1 MEHNPSNIDQLIP
14 HRPPICLVE
23 RLERADGNG
32 AVVRANVG
40 KGDLGVREDGSVE
53 PLILLE
59 IIAQACAAHGGWLA
73 THRAF
78 ADKAGSNATAVA
90 FLVGV
95 RSFEVLGS
103 VKAGEAME
111 VEVKLVREFG
121 GFHLF
126 EGNLRQFGQELARA
140 SLKAYHPKADG
151 IMPGGSEG
159 RP

>member
-1 MEHNPSNIDQLIP
+1 MAIAQ
-14 HRPPICLVE
+14 VE
-23 RLERADGNG
+23 RNSPATRADGTVD
-32 AVVRANVG
+32 AVV
-40 KGDLGVREDGSVE
+40 
-53 PLILLE
+53 LLE
-59 IIAQACAAHGGWLA
+59 CIAQTCAALGGWLA
-73 THRAF
+73 DHRAC
-78 ADKAGSNATAVA
+78 ADAASSDVTPTVA

-95 RSFEVLGS
+95 RSFEVLGT